1 VEAVIINNESSIRLG
16 FFFGIL
22 LLMALLELGFPR
34 RKLKVSKFLRWRN
47 NLTLLVLNTLILRLL
62 IPGALVGLTLFVND
76 NGWGLFNFYQLSSG
90 VALIASIVIL
100 DFVIYLQH
108 VMVHAIPLFW
118 HIHRV
123 HHADLD
129 YDVTTGI
136 RFHPLEIL
144 LSMLVKFT
152 AVALVGP
159 PLMAVIVF
167 EVLLNA
173 LAMFNHSNLKLP
185 SALDRLLRLFI
196 VTPDMHRVH
205 HSIYHDEANS
215 NFGFNLSLWDRLF
228 GTYMAQPRDGHEA
241 MQIGIDDYQNENQ
254 VARLPGILLLP
265 FMGKLNAYAINRR
278 EWKSSSPED

>member
-1 VEAVIINNESSIRLG
+1 
-16 FFFGIL
+16 
-22 LLMALLELGFPR
+22 MALLELGFPR
-34 RKLKVSKFLRWRN
+34 RNLKVSKFLRWRN
-47 NLTLLVLNTLILRLL
+47 NLALVVLNTLILRLL

-76 NGWGLFNFYQLSSG
+76 NGWGLFNFYQFPSA

-118 HIHRV
+118 RVHRV

-129 YDVTTGI
+129 YDVTTGT
-136 RFHPLEIL
+136 RFHPLEIV
-144 LSMLVKFT
+144 LSMLVKFA

-159 PLMAVIVF
+159 PLLAVIVF
-167 EVLLNA
+167 EILLNA

-185 SALDRLLRLFI
+185 SGLDRLLRLFI

-215 NFGFNLSLWDRLF
+215 NFGFNLSVWDRLF
-228 GTYMAQPRDGHEA
+228 GTYIAQPRDGHED
-241 MQIGIDDYQNENQ
+241 MQIGIDDYRKENQ

-265 FMGKLNAYAINRR
+265 FIGKLNAYAINRR
-278 EWKSSSPED
+278 EWKSSSTED